1 MFLGLNEI
9 KYSKLRY
16 SLVVGTLFLIAY
28 VVFFLTGLA
37 FGLAQQNRTAVDKW
51 EADSILLHEDAEGL
65 LNMSQIDQ
73 ETIDEIEADKLAT
86 LLQTSGILRQQ
97 NSDQESIS
105 VSYFGIEEEEFL
117 MPEVTD
123 GSSFE
128 ENNEVVVDE
137 TLELEYG
144 IEIGDVLVTSTD
156 EHELT
161 VVGFTEN
168 AQFSVS
174 PVIYMTSET
183 FEEISPTPMSEDSI
197 RANAVVINGE
207 LEDYPDELEAFSI
220 SEFINELPGY
230 NAQVLTFSFM
240 IGSLI
245 LIAAIVIGIFIYIL
259 TMQKEEIFGVLKAQG
274 ISSNY
279 ISRSV
284 IFQSFLL
291 SVVGIS
297 IGLIGSLLTTLV
309 LPAAVPYQNSPLF
322 LVAISVLMLLV
333 ATLAGLFSVRTIV
346 RIDPLEAIS

>member
-1 MFLGLNEI
+1 MFLGINEI
-9 KYSKLRY
+9 NYSKLRY
-16 SLVVGTLFLIAY
+16 SLVVGTLLLIAY

-51 EADSILLHEDAEGL
+51 EADSILLHEDAEAL
-65 LNMSQIDQ
+65 LNMSQIEQ
-73 ETIDEIEADKLAT
+73 ETIDSIDADDTAT

-97 NSDQESIS
+97 NSDEESIS
-105 VSYFGIEEEEFL
+105 VSYFGIHEDEFL
-117 MPEVTD
+117 MPQIID

-137 TLELEYG
+137 TLRTEYD
-144 IEIGDVLVTSTD
+144 IDIGDVLVTSTD
-156 EHELT
+156 DHELT
-161 VVGFTEN
+161 VVGFTED

-174 PVIYMTSET
+174 PVIYMTTET
-183 FEEISPTPMSEDSI
+183 FEEVSPTEMSTDHLG
-197 RANAVVINGE
+197 ANAVVINGE
-207 LEDYPDELEAFSI
+207 LNDYPDELEAFSI

-230 NAQVLTFSFM
+230 SAQVLTFTFM

-259 TMQKEEIFGVLKAQG
+259 TMQKKEIFGVLKAQG

-291 SVVGIS
+291 AFVGIS
-297 IGLIGSLLTTLV
+297 IGLVSTLLTTLV
-309 LPAAVPYQNSPLF
+309 LPAAVPYENSPLF
-322 LVAISVLMLLV
+322 LIATSVLMLIV

-346 RIDPLEAIS
+346 NIDPLEAIS

>member
-51 EADSILLHEDAEGL
+51 DADSIVLHEDAEGL
-65 LNMSQIDQ
+65 LNMSQIEQ
-73 ETIDEIEADKLAT
+73 ETIDEIQADEITA

-97 NSDQESIS
+97 ESDKESIS
-105 VSYFGIEEEEFL
+105 VSYFGIQEDEFL
-117 MPEVTD
+117 MPEIIE
-123 GSSFE
+123 GSSVE
-128 ENNEVVVDE
+128 EKNEIVVDE
-137 TLELEYG
+137 TLQIEYG
-144 IEIGDVLVTSTD
+144 VEVDDVLATSTD

-174 PVIYMTSET
+174 PVIYMTPET
-183 FEEISPTPMSEDSI
+183 FEEISPTSMSDNTTS
-197 RANAVVINGE
+197 ANAVVIIGE
-207 LEDYPDELEAFSI
+207 LDDYPDELEAFSI

-240 IGSLI
+240 ITSLI
-245 LIAAIVIGIFIYIL
+245 FIAAIVIGIFIYIL

-291 SVVGIS
+291 SFAGVS
-297 IGLIGSLLTTLV
+297 IGLISSLLTTLV

-322 LVAISVLMLLV
+322 LVAISALMLLV

-346 RIDPLEAIS
+346 KIDPLEAIS